1 MVTRGED
8 VYILYPIYF
17 DRSAPRSKGRRVAKK
32 YAVEKP
38 TVEDIAKAAK
48 ALGLSPLIE
57 KEVSHPSRPWKKE
70 GRVIVKK
77 KNSKTTIINQIA
89 SLL

>member
-8 VYILYPIYF
+8 VYILYPLYF
-17 DRSAPRSKGRRVAKK
+17 DRCIPRSRGRRVAKK

-38 TVEDIAKAAK
+38 TAEDTAKAAR

-57 KEVSHPSRPWKKE
+57 KEASHPSRPWRKE
-70 GRVIVKK
+70 GRVLVKK
-77 KNSKTTIINQIA
+77 KKAKTTIINQIA